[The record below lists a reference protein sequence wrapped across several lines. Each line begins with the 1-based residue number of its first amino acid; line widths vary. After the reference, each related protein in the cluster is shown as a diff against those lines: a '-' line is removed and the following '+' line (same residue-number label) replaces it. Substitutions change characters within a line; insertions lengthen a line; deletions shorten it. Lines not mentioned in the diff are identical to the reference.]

1 MAEPLAIVPSLDEI
15 AGDPSKAR
23 GLPASVVVDL
33 LVRLDHV
40 RAELH
45 GEALRLSGQGQRR
58 RCSTNSADA
67 EHHTQ

>member
-40 RAELH
+40 
-45 GEALRLSGQGQRR
+45 
-58 RCSTNSADA
+58 
-67 EHHTQ
+67 